1 LISEE
6 RVVASE
12 RSFVDVLQDIAR
24 NVNDII
30 RSEVRLA
37 QAEMRDEAVKAATSA
52 GWFIAAA
59 VLAVLALH
67 LLLWT
72 AVYALA
78 LVLQLWAAALVV
90 ALVLAVGAGILFFAA
105 KSRFERVHMPPA
117 RTVENIKESAAWVRQ
132 SIK

>member
-1 LISEE
+1 M
-6 RVVASE
+6 ASE

-59 VLAVLALH
+59 VLAVLAVH
-67 LLLWT
+67 LLLWSS
-72 AVYALA
+72 VYALA
-78 LVLQLWAAALVV
+78 LVLPLWAAALAV
-90 ALVLAVGAGILFFAA
+90 AVVLAAGASVLFFAA
-105 KSRFERVHMPPA
+105 KRRLERVHLPPA